1 MTSVFERLLNMSITG
16 SIVIAVVLLA
26 RLCLKR
32 APKIYS
38 YLLWS
43 VVLFRLLC
51 PVSFS
56 SDVSVLEP
64 VPGRSADSGWT
75 VSYQPLRQAVQIE
88 TRPQAEATP
97 EGLEHQKT
105 EQPKG
110 KVTPMDIAAWVWLLG
125 SVVMGGFSLA
135 QYALLRRRLAEAV
148 PLSGNVYLCDRIAS
162 PFVMGLFRP
171 NIYLP
176 SETPEEERSFILAHE
191 RYHIRRMDPVWK
203 ALAYLALCLHWFN
216 PLAWLAFC
224 LAGKDMELSCDEAV
238 LKGLGIEV
246 RADYAQALLRLATH
260 KRILSGMPLAFGE
273 GDTKGR
279 IRNMAR
285 WKRPKVWVSALCGV
299 VLLVTVAVCAMNPRQ
314 GKPLEE
320 LTRISGPAGLLLHPP
335 GGLYHGS
342 PGTGAGKNRGRH
354 YAGHYRRHK
363 CPRRCAS
370 L

>member
-1 MTSVFERLLNMSITG
+1 MECGVNQMTSVFERLLNMSITG

-64 VPGRSADSGWT
+64 VPGRSADSGWA
-75 VSYQPLRQAVQIE
+75 VSSQPLRQAVQCE

-110 KVTPMDIAAWVWLLG
+110 KVTPMDIGAWVWLLG
-125 SVVMGGFSLA
+125 AVGMGGFSLA

-148 PLSGNVYLCDRIAS
+148 PLGGNVYLCDRIAS

-191 RYHIRRMDPVWK
+191 RYHIRRVDPVWK
-203 ALAYLALCLHWFN
+203 ALAYLALCIHWFN

-238 LKGLGIEV
+238 LKGLGVEV

-260 KRILSGMPLAFGE
+260 RRVFSGMPLAFGE
-273 GDTKGR
+273 
-279 IRNMAR
+279 
-285 WKRPKVWVSALCGV
+285 
-299 VLLVTVAVCAMNPRQ
+299 
-314 GKPLEE
+314 
-320 LTRISGPAGLLLHPP
+320 
-335 GGLYHGS
+335 
-342 PGTGAGKNRGRH
+342 
-354 YAGHYRRHK
+354 
-363 CPRRCAS
+363 
-370 L
+370 